1 MNKPIIFA
9 GVAAV
14 VLLAVSYFFVLPM
27 MKGKPAKAVEDD
39 DEPVAAAQVKKKKAK
54 RPAEPGLMY
63 PMAERVLN
71 LASSGGAPHYAR
83 IELAVEFEKPKEPA
97 RPAKKAEAKGEKGK
111 DAGPPLD
118 PALEP
123 VAERKA
129 LIDDALVRILGT
141 KSVEGMTSAEGREA
155 LKQEMLAA
163 VEAIVP
169 EPAPLAVYIVRLI
182 VQ

>member
-1 MNKPIIFA
+1 MKKPILFA

-27 MKGKPAKAVEDD
+27 IKGKPAAQATGDD
-39 DEPVAAAQVKKKKAK
+39 DEPVAAAQAKKKKAK
-54 RPAEPGLMY
+54 RPVEPGLMY

-71 LASSGGAPHYAR
+71 LAGSGGVPHYAR
-83 IELAVEFEKPKEPA
+83 IELAIEFERPKEPA
-97 RPAKKAEAKGEKGK
+97 RPAKKAEAKGKES
-111 DAGPPLD
+111 GPPLD

-123 VAERKA
+123 VAERRA

-141 KSVEGMTSAEGREA
+141 KTLEGMTSAEGREA

-163 VEAIVP
+163 VEEIVP